1 MSFKLV
7 RNPYQTDLVEE
18 LPISSITVAIGD
30 MLMRAKGAATWS
42 LATASLECWQEKAVA
57 VEAANTAA
65 TYVKAILV
73 QPNQIWEAT
82 STNNANAAHNGD
94 RMTLTDQ
101 ASVNNT
107 GADVD
112 TVVVSFIQKGY
123 AGATTDKRLL
133 GNVIWGSGATQ
144 VN

>member
-7 RNPYQTDLVEE
+7 RNPQTTDLVEE
-18 LPISSITVAIGD
+18 LPISSLTVSKGD
-30 MLMRAKGAATWS
+30 LLMRNKGATTWS
-42 LATASLECWQEKAVA
+42 LATSSLECWQEKAVA
-57 VEAANTAA
+57 VEDATTAA
-65 TYVKAILV
+65 TKVLGIIVL
-73 QPNQIWEAT
+73 PGQIWEAS

-101 ASVNNT
+101 ANVNNT
-107 GADVD
+107 GSDVD

-133 GNVIWGSGATQ
+133 GNIIFGSGATQ

>member
-7 RNPYQTDLVEE
+7 KNPHTTDLVEE
-18 LPISSITVAIGD
+18 LPISSITVSKGD
-30 MLMRAKGAATWS
+30 LLMRNKGATTWV
-42 LATASLECWQEKAVA
+42 LATSSLECWQEKAVA
-57 VEAANTAA
+57 VADASSSA
-65 TYVKAILV
+65 TVVLGIIVL
-73 QPNQIWEAT
+73 PGQIYEAT

-101 ASVNNT
+101 ATVNNT
-107 GADVD
+107 GSDVD

-123 AGATTDKRLL
+123 AGATTEKRLL
-133 GNVIWGSGATQ
+133 GNVIFGSGATQ